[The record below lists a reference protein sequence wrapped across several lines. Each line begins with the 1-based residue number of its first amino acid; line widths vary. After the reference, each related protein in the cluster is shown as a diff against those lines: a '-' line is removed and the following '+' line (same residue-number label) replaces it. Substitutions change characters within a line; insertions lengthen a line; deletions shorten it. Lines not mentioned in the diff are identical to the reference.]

1 MPKIALCISGQP
13 RFVKE
18 CYANLHDTLLRPNG
32 MPDVFI
38 HTWWSEDLLKEPY
51 KYGGAGGWE
60 QQRIPATNVLD
71 LKNLYNPVNMQIEP
85 TKVWSIPNIDFR
97 PNVERFRAMD
107 EPNNPLVRIP
117 SNSISMFQSIF
128 KANLLRTYYEWEN
141 NFRYDYVIR
150 IRSDLLFQR
159 EVRCDILDPTRLHV
173 ADLGQPADCVSDWIT
188 IGNSQNMTIFSNQ
201 FLEYQGI
208 LEKHFIPK
216 GLGWTNENLSYE
228 YLKERGIGWQLHP
241 WMPIIPRF

>member
-38 HTWWSEDLLKEPY
+38 HTWWSEDLIKEPY
-51 KYGGAGGWE
+51 KYGGSGGWE
-60 QQRIPATNVLD
+60 SQRIPATNVLD
-71 LKNLYNPVNMQIEP
+71 LKNLYNPVRMEIEP
-85 TKVWSIPNIDFR
+85 SRIWSIPNLDCTPHVR
-97 PNVERFRAMD
+97 RFNALD

-150 IRSDLLFQR
+150 IRSDLMFQH
-159 EVRCDILDPTRLHV
+159 EVHCDVLDTSRIHV
-173 ADLGQPADCVSDWIT
+173 ANLGQPSDCVSDWIT
-188 IGNSQNMTIFSNQ
+188 IGNSQNMTILSNL
-201 FLEYQGI
+201 FLEYEAI
-208 LEKHFIPK
+208 IHKHFIPK
-216 GLGWTNENLSYE
+216 QLDWANELLICQ
-228 YLKERGIGWQLHP
+228 YLKEREIPYQFHRWG
-241 WMPIIPRF
+241 PIIPRF